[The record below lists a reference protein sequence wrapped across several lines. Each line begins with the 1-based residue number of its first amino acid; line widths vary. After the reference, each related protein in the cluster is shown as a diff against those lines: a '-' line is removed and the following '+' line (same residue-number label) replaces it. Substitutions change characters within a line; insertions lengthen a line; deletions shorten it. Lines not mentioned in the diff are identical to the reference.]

1 MKKLISL
8 ALSAVVL
15 TYILSPQWHSFNQ
28 MGERRFRALSHWPKE
43 ILVGVCWPFS
53 ANQDGMADGLQL
65 ALDEINS
72 GGLAGGIPVRLDLR
86 DDRFD
91 WETAKRIA
99 IDFSSNSK
107 MSAVLGYYD
116 DSEAVKVSPMYE
128 SSRLLN
134 LLVGI
139 NNTPITA
146 RGFQYTVRTVLSSD
160 KIARSLAKTS
170 AEHGD
175 KRIALLWE
183 EGGYGEDLA
192 YQYEVA
198 LASTDAQVVYRWP
211 YARDRADFRLPVN
224 ELKGVNADLIFFAGM
239 EPWAGDFLRM
249 ARQVGIKTK
258 IIGAFSDTPEMRAR
272 SGPALEGSIYF
283 DFYDPNSPSP
293 ENQAF
298 VRKFRARYG
307 KTPDTWAAQGYDAL
321 RILAK
326 AVRATGS
333 ANPLDLSYAIRYMDP
348 WEGANG
354 RYRFDGQGEMEVK
367 PLYLYVYRNGT
378 PVVLEESQPVPAP
391 LVQ

>member
-1 MKKLISL
+1 MKKLIFL

-15 TYILSPQWHSFNQ
+15 THILSPQWHSFNQ

-91 WETAKRIA
+91 WEEAKRIA

-211 YARDRADFRLPVN
+211 YARDRADFRQPVN

-354 RYRFDGQGEMEVK
+354 RYRFDGQGEMENK